1 MHDFFATFKD
11 KEFWKELPVILLG
24 LLAGAAAV
32 YYFLMPSNLVLGSIS
47 GLAMVVSEVF
57 EGLGINVSVS
67 ALVLIF
73 NSILLVLAY
82 VCLGPSVGVK
92 TVIASL
98 LFGPFMKLCEIIYPY
113 EKLIEPGMNSVMG
126 DPIFDL
132 LAYVLLLGI
141 SQAFL
146 FRINASTGGLDVVAM
161 LMKKYLNMDMGTSVS
176 IAGIIVCLTAFA
188 INPFRMVVIGI
199 IGTWFN
205 GLVVD
210 YFMAS
215 LGKRKRVCVIS
226 PDYEKIRQYIITDL
240 HRGCS
245 LYEIRGGYSGETE
258 IEIQSILTKHEYAS
272 LMEYIRKNCPRSFI
286 TAGSCS
292 EVYGLWFRNSQ
303 HRKKVE

>member
-1 MHDFFATFKD
+1 MQANMNAFFATFKD

-24 LLAGAAAV
+24 LLAGAAAI
-32 YYFLMPSNLVLGSIS
+32 YYFLIPSNLVLGSIS
-47 GLAMVVSEVF
+47 GLAMVVSKVT
-57 EGLGINVSVS
+57 EGLGVHLSVS
-67 ALVLIF
+67 TLVLIF
-73 NSILLVLAY
+73 NAILLVLAY
-82 VCLGPSVGVK
+82 VCLGPEIGVK

-161 LMKKYLNMDMGTSVS
+161 LMRKYLDMEMGTCVT
-176 IAGIIVCLTAFA
+176 IAGIIVCLTA
-188 INPFRMVVIGI
+188 IVVNPFRMVVIGI

-210 YFMAS
+210 YFTAS
-215 LGKRKRVCVIS
+215 LNKRKRVCIIT
-226 PDYEKIRQYIITDL
+226 PDYERIRQYIITDL

-245 LYEIRGGYSGETE
+245 LYETKGGYTGETNV
-258 IEIQSILTKHEYAS
+258 EIQSILTQHEFAS
-272 LMEYIRKNCPRSFI
+272 LMEYVRKNCPHAFI
-286 TAGSCS
+286 TAGNCG
-292 EVYGLWFRNSQ
+292 EVYGLWFHNKR
-303 HRKKVE
+303 H